1 MNYSIGEISKM
12 TGLPISTLRYYDKEG
27 LFPDIDRSTGGIRVF
42 TDNEIGAIKTIE
54 CLKSSGLSIQEI
66 KQYMQWYKEGDDTL
80 QKRHDLFYDRLTA
93 LEEQMKELQK
103 IMAIIKFK
111 CWYYDQALSL
121 GSEQPL
127 KNQPPSKLP
136 PEIYELAK
144 IYFE

>member
-27 LFPDIDRSTGGIRVF
+27 LFPDIDRSIGGIRVF

-80 QKRHDLFYDRLTA
+80 QKRRDLFYDRLSA
-93 LEEQMKELQK
+93 MEEQMKELQK
-103 IMAIIKFK
+103 IMSMIKFK
-111 CWYYDQALSL
+111 CWYYDQALAL

-127 KNQPPSKLP
+127 KNQPPSELP
-136 PEIYELAK
+136 PEIYELVKA
-144 IYFE
+144 YFE